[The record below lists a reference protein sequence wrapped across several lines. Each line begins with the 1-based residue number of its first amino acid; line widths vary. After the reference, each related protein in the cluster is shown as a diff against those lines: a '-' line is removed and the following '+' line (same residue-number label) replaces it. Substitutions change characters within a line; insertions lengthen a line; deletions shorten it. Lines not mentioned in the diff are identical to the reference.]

1 MNLSLVTPIA
11 LLGLN
16 VRDGLQMKRWRLPAS
31 VRKDRPPAFQLLA
44 HSGRVFGWIVDGRT
58 VS

>member
-1 MNLSLVTPIA
+1 MSLVTPIA

-16 VRDGLQMKRWRLPAS
+16 VRDGLQMKRWPPLAAG
-31 VRKDRPPAFQLLA
+31 VRKDRPSAFQLLA
-44 HSGRVFGWIVDGRT
+44 HFGHVFGWIVDGGT